1 MMDQSFYWLRDN
13 SNITTVA
20 TLGPKSSSS
29 EAAAN
34 YYSNLLDRPLKILL
48 FDTFEKASD
57 FVEKNDNVALLVANA
72 YKKADYFYMNP
83 RTLLSGSFFFSPPKY
98 YLCCRNLHELQQ
110 KINNNHTITIDTHH
124 APVSRLDGLIKTASP
139 SVVDLSKAN
148 LKIKLSPS
156 TSQSAI
162 HVSEGL
168 SDCCLVNSDSI
179 KLYQLEKISAPL
191 TIQMTWVLFIKN
203 KQRQK
208 EEV

>member
-1 MMDQSFYWLRDN
+1 MDHNFYWLRDN

-34 YYSNLLDRPLKILL
+34 YYANLLKRPLKILL

-57 FVEKNDNVALLVANA
+57 FVENNDNVVLLVANA

-98 YLCCRNLHELQQ
+98 YLCCKNLYELQQ
-110 KINNNHTITIDTHH
+110 KINNNDIITIDTHH
-124 APVSRLDGLIKTASP
+124 APISRLDDLIKTANP
-139 SVVDLSKAN
+139 SVIDLSTAN
-148 LKIKLSPS
+148 LHIKLSTS

-162 HVSEGL
+162 HVAKGT

-179 KLYQLEKISAPL
+179 KLHRLEKISAPL